1 MYRDTITLFN
11 RKPGERGQGD
21 TWYPTVIK
29 GVNLNIDKAAIL
41 AKYGA
46 ESQDN
51 AVLHIRYRKK
61 NGEITIVC
69 DPEKEKPWMP
79 PKQWDQ
85 TEDSLTFTGGN
96 NFDFFWQG
104 EWDGGIV
111 TDSDERW
118 NTEGFYN
125 YMNRTQDYVFAVSSV
140 AMYSVIPHFEIMGK

>member
-1 MYRDTITLFN
+1 MYADTITLFN

-29 GVNLNIDKAAIL
+29 NVNLNIDRAAIL

-51 AVLHIRYRKK
+51 AVLHIQYQRK

-69 DPEKEKPWMP
+69 DSETEKQWMP
-79 PKQWDQ
+79 PKSWDK
-85 TEDSLTFTGGN
+85 TEDSITFASGN
-96 NFDFFWQG
+96 NFDFFWSG
-104 EWDGGIV
+104 VWEEGIV
-111 TDSDERW
+111 TDADPRW

-125 YMNRTQDYVFAVSSV
+125 YMNRTKDYVFAVTAV
-140 AMYSVIPHFEIMGK
+140 AMYSMIPHFEIMGK